1 MIIGDEDS
9 WDIEMVEGDY
19 GIALP
24 IKIENKTLGLDDK
37 FRIKIF
43 KEVNKESII
52 VKEYSNTENNII
64 EFMLTKEE
72 SELLPVG
79 KYVYDLDWFQE
90 GAFLGN
96 LLRKKKFE
104 VKDKA
109 GK

>member
-1 MIIGDEDS
+1 MLEGKDDCV
-9 WDIEMVEGDY
+9 IEMVEGDY

-24 IKIENKTLGLDDK
+24 INIGNKTLGLDDK
-37 FRIKIF
+37 FCIKIF
-43 KEVNKESII
+43 KEVNKEPII
-52 VKEYSNTENNII
+52 VKEYNNTENNII

-72 SELLPVG
+72 SALLPVG

-109 GK
+109 GE